1 MISARRAFILALVSL
16 SSARVAQGQSNL
28 PSGIFIAIP
37 PCRVIDTRKTAQ
49 GAFTA
54 GQKRTFN
61 VVGPDTDL
69 SQQGGS
75 SNGCGIPGFFT
86 DQANNSTPG
95 VAAVEIN
102 YVAVDAVG
110 PGNLKAWP
118 SDQFLLKDPDTAII
132 NFQKL
137 TPNLNIANGTVTSLR
152 QDVQGDD
159 LTIKA
164 SNGVHV
170 VADVVGFYAL
180 PGFQNSNP
188 GFLASVT
195 GGHDNTAAGSS
206 AVVGGGEFN
215 LATGTDSFIG
225 GGFFNF
231 ASGNAS
237 VALGSNANA
246 DNDGDFVFSD
256 DSVDGFGST
265 IPFHS
270 TVPKEFAARA
280 VGGFRFVTAVDG
292 DGNTTKSCA
301 IDGNANLTCNGTI
314 NEGSNRDSKMNV
326 SPVDGRGVL
335 ARVAALPIH
344 TWTYKGDR
352 PSVRHIGP
360 MADDFAAAFRVGADD
375 KHIAVVDAD
384 GVELAAIQALY
395 RMLQDKSSE
404 IARLEKEVSTQRAEI
419 AYLRDQSRILNEIQA
434 RLGRLEKRNVA
445 VTASIHR

>member
-1 MISARRAFILALVSL
+1 MISARRVFILAFVSL
-16 SSARVAQGQSNL
+16 WSARVAQGQSNL

-37 PCRVIDTRKTAQ
+37 PCRVIDTRLTAQ

-54 GQKRTFN
+54 GQTRTFN
-61 VVGPDTDL
+61 VVGPDSDL

-75 SNGCGIPGFFT
+75 STGCGIPGFFN
-86 DQANNSTPG
+86 DQQGNPTPG

-102 YVAVDAVG
+102 YVAVNAVG
-110 PGNLKAWP
+110 AGNLKAWP
-118 SDQFLLKDPDTAII
+118 SDQLEPGTAII

-152 QDVQGDD
+152 QDAQGNDF
-159 LTIKA
+159 TIKA

-206 AVVGGGEFN
+206 SVVGGGEFN
-215 LATGTDSFIG
+215 LVQGTDSFIG

-246 DNDGDFVFSD
+246 VFDGDFVFSD

-265 IPFHS
+265 IPFTS

-280 VGGFRFVTAVDG
+280 VGGFRFVTAVNDV
-292 DGNTTKSCA
+292 GNTTKSCA
-301 IDGNANLTCNGTI
+301 IDGNANLTCSGAITQ
-314 NEGSNRDSKMNV
+314 GSNRDGKMNV

-404 IARLEKEVSTQRAEI
+404 IARLEKEISTQRAEI
-419 AYLRDQSRILNEIQA
+419 AYLRDQSRIVNELQA